1 MVTVRCGDRV
11 FAQVAAIIFDKDGT
25 LANSQAYLRCIGQK
39 RADLLGQQVP
49 GLQLTVR
56 QTLGLLEGDRVNPAG
71 LLAVGSRSENE
82 IAVAAA
88 IAHTGKGWI
97 EALAIAQAV
106 FLEVDQQMPRK
117 AHLTTLFPGSL
128 QLLQTLHGAGLK
140 LAILSSDTTPK
151 IQDFAATYGLTPY
164 LHVQMGA
171 QPGISKPDPRLLHQ
185 ACAELAVLPAQTLVV
200 GDSQAD
206 MQLAKQG
213 GAIAA
218 IGVTWGW
225 DLPVQLPDADVLI
238 DRWEDLQLCP
248 DA

>member
-1 MVTVRCGDRV
+1 MVTMRCGDRV

-25 LANSQAYLRCIGQK
+25 LANSQAYLRRIGQK

-71 LLAVGSRSENE
+71 LLAVGSRRENE

-117 AHLTTLFPGSL
+117 ALLTTLFPESL

-185 ACAELAVLPAQTLVV
+185 ACAELAVLPAQTLVI

-238 DRWEDLQLCP
+238 DRWNDLQLRP